1 MIDESGG
8 RHIKGRKNYRASGEW
23 LFAKAMA
30 SAGPYA
36 NNLHLIIRFL
46 QDG

>member
-8 RHIKGRKNYRASGEW
+8 RHIKGRKNYKASGEW
-23 LFAKAMA
+23 LFGKAMA

-36 NNLHLIIRFL
+36 NNLHLDPER
-46 QDG
+46 